1 MKKILFRS
9 LLCTLLCL
17 GILLSSGCQR
27 IFDSVGDVF
36 DELPGIGERT
46 NAPLEGELLPSTGTY
61 LYGEEMAEG
70 NVQYVYDLLKEH
82 VLRTVPGDSI
92 ALERS
97 KKVTYEEASAAIQWF
112 CADHPEAFWFDG
124 GFQYS
129 SFSDTV
135 GGLEFTYLFT
145 GDALNTARV
154 RLDHAVNE
162 ILKDLPAEGDA
173 FEKALYLHDAVA
185 EKVFYEK
192 VGHHQTAYGALVD
205 GKAVC
210 AGYASAYQ
218 LLLQRAGISA
228 CTVSGVSKN
237 PGSQGGNSAPERHA
251 WNMVW
256 LDPNTCVYTDVT
268 WDDQDDIVFHQYFNL
283 SYAEIRTDHT
293 EDAYFELPTC
303 NHETFSYFD
312 RNNRLVINSDTAPEE
327 AAACFEAVQAGKWSA
342 VLYYEDER
350 ESFED
355 WISRNMSR
363 IYRLLAGQSGSS
375 TVRWSRLG
383 NEYSVVLE
391 RK

>member
-135 GGLEFTYLFT
+135 GGLEFTYLF
-145 GDALNTARV
+145 
-154 RLDHAVNE
+154 
-162 ILKDLPAEGDA
+162 
-173 FEKALYLHDAVA
+173 
-185 EKVFYEK
+185 
-192 VGHHQTAYGALVD
+192 
-205 GKAVC
+205 
-210 AGYASAYQ
+210 
-218 LLLQRAGISA
+218 
-228 CTVSGVSKN
+228 
-237 PGSQGGNSAPERHA
+237 
-251 WNMVW
+251 
-256 LDPNTCVYTDVT
+256 
-268 WDDQDDIVFHQYFNL
+268 
-283 SYAEIRTDHT
+283 
-293 EDAYFELPTC
+293 
-303 NHETFSYFD
+303 
-312 RNNRLVINSDTAPEE
+312 
-327 AAACFEAVQAGKWSA
+327 
-342 VLYYEDER
+342 
-350 ESFED
+350 
-355 WISRNMSR
+355 
-363 IYRLLAGQSGSS
+363 
-375 TVRWSRLG
+375 
-383 NEYSVVLE
+383 
-391 RK
+391 